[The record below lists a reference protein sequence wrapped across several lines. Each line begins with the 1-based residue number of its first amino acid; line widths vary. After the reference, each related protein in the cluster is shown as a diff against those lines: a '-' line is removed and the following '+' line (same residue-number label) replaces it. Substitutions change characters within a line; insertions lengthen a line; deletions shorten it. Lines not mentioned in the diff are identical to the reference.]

1 MSKRKI
7 RGFSNTIVPAT
18 VPPPLPSAFV
28 TFEYPKWPGTVADPI
43 TSSDFTTYNNS
54 TISSFE
60 FSGWPGTV
68 ANPITSSDFTT
79 YNNSATS
86 SYEFSGWS
94 GTVDNPITSSDF
106 TTYDNSTTASFE
118 LPGWNPFDGSTASLS
133 TQYEYEQS
141 WAGTLSPAYISGALA
156 TQFTASANSAS
167 TTYESGSWPIP

>member
-7 RGFSNTIVPAT
+7 RGFSNVIVPSRIIP
-18 VPPPLPSAFV
+18 VIPSVFA

-86 SYEFSGWS
+86 SYEFSGWP

-106 TTYDNSTTASFE
+106 TTYNNSATSSFE
-118 LPGWNPFDGSTASLS
+118 LPGWNPFDGSAADLS
-133 TQYEYEQS
+133 TQYELAQE
-141 WAGTLSPAYISGALA
+141 WPGTLSPEFISGALA

-167 TTYESGSWPIP
+167 TQYH